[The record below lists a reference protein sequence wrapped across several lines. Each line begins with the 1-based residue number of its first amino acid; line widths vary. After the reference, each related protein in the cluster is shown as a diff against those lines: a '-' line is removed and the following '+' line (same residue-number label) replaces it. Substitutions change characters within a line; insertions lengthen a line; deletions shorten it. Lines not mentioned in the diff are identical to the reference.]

1 MSSLVLSL
9 QILAEAN
16 RSTGETVAAARK
28 LALTGVGQFRSNMR
42 KINPITCSGGGATP
56 LKLGGG
62 N

>member
-1 MSSLVLSL
+1 MSSLIPSFQVL
-9 QILAEAN
+9 AKAN
-16 RSTGETVAAARK
+16 RLTGETVAAARK

-42 KINPITCSGGGATP
+42 KINPSTCSGGGATP